1 MAAFELTYF
10 KTHFWVQTDRWF
22 IGFTDDDDDEDDDD
36 ENDDDEDDVEVARGS
51 KPVGDNYEVANSLEN
66 AL

>member
-1 MAAFELTYF
+1 MFFVAFELTYF

-22 IGFTDDDDDEDDDD
+22 IGFTDVDDDDDDDV
-36 ENDDDEDDVEVARGS
+36 DVEVARGS